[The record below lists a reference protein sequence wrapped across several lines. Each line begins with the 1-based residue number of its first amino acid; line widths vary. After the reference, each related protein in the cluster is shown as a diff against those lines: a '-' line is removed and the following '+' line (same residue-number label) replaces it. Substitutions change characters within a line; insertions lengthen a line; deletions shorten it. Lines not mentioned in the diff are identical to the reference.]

1 MNDREMTSRA
11 LALWPASTPRVGFAD
26 AVLAAAAAPRRS
38 PRRWPWLAA
47 AAVGVAVAALLLA
60 RGGAEPAVT
69 SGARV
74 TTARET
80 LRLGSRAVAVA
91 EADAALAWRVRG
103 AAVSV
108 DQGRGSVFYR
118 VEPSVA
124 PFVVSTPAGEVR
136 VHGTCFRVE
145 VRAVKKDRIIAAGV
159 GAAIAT
165 AVTVIV
171 YEGAVT
177 AHNDAG
183 TAEVSAGQE
192 LQLNRGSAPVV
203 HPQPQPAVGKAPPGA
218 TREELLARED
228 SHLRQID
235 QLTRKVKA
243 LEAVIDGMPRPT
255 EAGEPPRGKMFDF
268 SPEELQWMAKNCQI
282 RYDVP
287 GYTMALGVQL
297 DADDARKLQITD
309 TQLAAVNKVLAEG
322 DNRIIEAMR
331 DLYVELTGD
340 RRVAEALS
348 PHNLQHEIFEKSPP
362 AELHR
367 AFQRLAAERAGLAR
381 PPADE
386 TGMSPV
392 ERLLRLLERAGDDYQ
407 RRLADVLGPDQAAS
421 LRRKSAGMGR
431 RVQSGCPDQ

>member
-1 MNDREMTSRA
+1 MNDREVTNKA
-11 LALWPASTPRVGFAD
+11 LSLWPSSTPRAGFAD
-26 AVLAAAAAPRRS
+26 AVLSATAGPRRS

-47 AAVGVAVAALLLA
+47 AATALVVAVLLLV
-60 RGGAEPAVT
+60 RGGAPPTLT

-80 LRLGSRAVAVA
+80 LPLGVRAVAVA
-91 EADAALAWRVRG
+91 EADAVLAWQVRG
-103 AAVSV
+103 DSV
-108 DQGRGSVFYR
+108 DVDQRLGSVFYR
-118 VEPSVA
+118 VEPDGA
-124 PFVVSTPAGEVR
+124 PFVVKTPAGRVR
-136 VHGTCFRVE
+136 VQGSCFRVE
-145 VRAVKKDRIIAAGV
+145 VRAVNKDRIIAAGV

-165 AVTVIV
+165 AVTVLV
-171 YEGAVT
+171 YEGRVT
-177 AHNDAG
+177 AHNDVGRADA
-183 TAEVSAGQE
+183 TAGQE
-192 LQLNRGSAPVV
+192 LEMTAGKAPVARP
-203 HPQPQPAVGKAPPGA
+203 HEQAAVGKAPPGA

-235 QLTRKVKA
+235 ELTRKVKS
-243 LEAVIDGMPRPT
+243 LEAKVEAMPRLT

-268 SPEELQWMAKNCQI
+268 SPEELQWMAKKCQI

-287 GYTMALGVQL
+287 GYTMALGAQL
-297 DADDARKLQITD
+297 DADDARDLHLTD
-309 TQLAAVNKVLAEG
+309 NQLAAVNQVLAAG
-322 DNRIIEAMR
+322 DNSIIEKMR

-340 RRVAEALS
+340 RRLAEALS

-362 AELHR
+362 EELHQ

-386 TGMSPV
+386 AGMSPV

-421 LRRKSAGMGR
+421 LRRRSVGMGR
-431 RVQSGCPDQ
+431 RVQSGCPDP